1 MTEER
6 NSDPQHR
13 LDPSQMKFT
22 RSVRGSLIL
31 HLDGEEY
38 QDLNIRRAFP
48 LESDERFIG
57 FFLSDG
63 PELGMLEDMADLD
76 EESRQELQN
85 ELDKIYFR
93 PKVTNFGKI
102 TEEHGMLRSE
112 IETTSGPRQI
122 EIRGWRKNVRILSGN
137 RAIILDVYGNRYL
150 VEDWRELPKRTKEIL
165 GL

>member
-6 NSDPQHR
+6 NSDPQRR
-13 LDPSQMKFT
+13 LDPNQMKFT
-22 RSVRGSLIL
+22 RSARGNLIL

-57 FFLSDG
+57 FFLPDG
-63 PELGMLEDMADLD
+63 LELGMLEDMADLE
-76 EESRQELQN
+76 EESRLELQN

-93 PKVTNFGKI
+93 PIVTSFGKI
-102 TEEHGMLRSE
+102 TEEHGMLRGD

-137 RAIILDVYGNRYL
+137 RAIILDVHGNRYL
-150 VEDWRELPKRTKEIL
+150 IEDWRELPKLTKEIL